1 MSNNKII
8 RWLVDVFHV
17 WRREFMLAFHD
28 QGVIVFFLVLCAV
41 YPIVYSLIYNPEIAR
56 DVAVV
61 VVDDCRQADSRELV
75 RELDATPEV
84 RVAGYAANMQ
94 EARRMVNEKQCYGI
108 VYVPRDYSHCLGRGE
123 AAHVNLYCDMSVLM
137 RYKQML
143 MGLTAVQKHITMQ
156 ALGRKVSI
164 VTSQMGG
171 VIGSRQVALGNES
184 MGLASSVLLCIF
196 ILVLQQSMLLG
207 IGMLRAGSRERRL
220 HHGGID
226 PMDVGAGV
234 GATIIGKTLCHW
246 IIYIVPTVYVL
257 HFVPMFFDF
266 PQNGDMLDIIAMALP
281 FLLASSL
288 LGQCMQVFVND
299 RESVFL
305 AVVFTS
311 VPFVFLTGISWPRYA
326 IGPMW
331 TALANMVP
339 STWASE
345 AYILMQSDGASLA
358 QTSHHYAMLWVLV
371 AVYFVIAYCVERF
384 LLRPRY
390 RRMAVYEAMEPGSL
404 LREEYR
410 RNGVDNPVSVDSSVG
425 SSAQSEPESTCNK

>member
-41 YPIVYSLIYNPEIAR
+41 YPIVYSLIYNPEAAR

-61 VVDDCRQADSRELV
+61 AVDDCRQADSRKLV
-75 RELDATPEV
+75 RDLDATPEIKV
-84 RVAGYAANMQ
+84 VGYAANMQ
-94 EARRMVNEKQCYGI
+94 EAQRMMHLKQCYGI
-108 VYVPRDYSHCLGRGE
+108 IYIPRDYSLCLARGE
-123 AAHVNLYCDMSVLM
+123 AANVNLYCDMSVLV

-143 MGLTAVQKHITMQ
+143 MGLTAVQKHITMK
-156 ALGRKVSI
+156 ALGSKVSAF
-164 VTSQMGG
+164 TSQTGSI
-171 VIGSRQVALGNES
+171 IGSRQVAIGNTA

-220 HHGGID
+220 RHGGID

-266 PQNGDMLDIIAMALP
+266 PQNSHMLDVIALALP

-288 LGQCMQVFVND
+288 MGQCLQVFVND

-311 VPFVFLTGISWPRYA
+311 VPFVFLAGISWPRYA
-326 IGPMW
+326 MSPFWQTIGS
-331 TALANMVP
+331 MVP

-345 AYILMQSDGASLA
+345 GYILMQSDGAVLS
-358 QTSHHYAMLWVLV
+358 QTSHQYMMLWVLV

-390 RRMAVYEAMEPGSL
+390 RRMAAYEAMEPGSL

-410 RNGVDNPVSVDSSVG
+410 RNGVDNPDPDD
-425 SSAQSEPESTCNK
+425 AH